1 MVQSPRIRLRPRR
14 RAFEAFVRPDP
25 DAKIDGS
32 RPRLQWK
39 EAVVGS
45 INKRLSVS
53 RKLADNTSH
62 LIVRTDRRPRLYI
75 HEVRRGHWILGKRVD
90 GATLSKEQ
98 NEGVILLSFVCNFG
112 ESFDLS
118 FAASVASSCLDNL
131 LDLE

>member
-25 DAKIDGS
+25 DAKIDGGG
-32 RPRLQWK
+32 PRLQWK

-62 LIVRTDRRPRLYI
+62 LIVRTDRRPRLYF
-75 HEVRRGHWILGKRVD
+75 HEVRRGHWLLGKRVD
-90 GATLSKEQ
+90 GANLPEEQ
-98 NEGVILLSFVCNFG
+98 NEVVILLSLVCNFAG
-112 ESFDLS
+112 KF
-118 FAASVASSCLDNL
+118 
-131 LDLE
+131 